1 MTRSLQLPRL
11 ESSRKK
17 SSAILHEI
25 LAVPSAIPR
34 PFYLMYICLC
44 VHLLVVSTITA
55 LCTKPKAQ
63 AAAFSALGH
72 NQEVDDVE
80 EQCLG

>member
-1 MTRSLQLPRL
+1 
-11 ESSRKK
+11 
-17 SSAILHEI
+17 
-25 LAVPSAIPR
+25 
-34 PFYLMYICLC
+34 MYICLC

-72 NQEVDDVE
+72 NQDVDDVE

>member
-1 MTRSLQLPRL
+1 
-11 ESSRKK
+11 
-17 SSAILHEI
+17 
-25 LAVPSAIPR
+25 
-34 PFYLMYICLC
+34 MYICLC
-44 VHLLVVSTITA
+44 VHLLVVSTITV

-72 NQEVDDVE
+72 NQDVDDVE